1 MANPQLHLRTG
12 GITVAFRKPHEIAMM
27 TIDSGANK
35 ASMPVRNMLVLG
47 FLGGAF
53 IAIGYLLDIR
63 VIANLPHEWGTFG
76 TFLGAAVFPLG
87 LILILLA
94 GGELLTGN
102 MTAISM
108 ASLAK
113 KVSLKKLLKNWFWI
127 TLSNFVG
134 ALFVAYFFGHVVG
147 LTESGAYLDKTIAIA
162 GAKLD
167 DGFWAAFISGIG
179 CNWLVGLAVWLSYG
193 ASDITG
199 KILAIWFPIMG
210 FVAIGFQH
218 VVANMFVIPAAIFA
232 GYYSW
237 AEYFANFVPVYL
249 GNAVGGSV
257 FVALLYWLS
266 YKESIKK
273 QKAQPEYQI
282 SQAKDRKRAAR

>member
-1 MANPQLHLRTG
+1 M
-12 GITVAFRKPHEIAMM
+12 AFRKPQEIAQYAIEAG
-27 TIDSGANK
+27 TTK
-35 ASMPVRNMLVLG
+35 ASLPVKNMLVLG

-53 IAIGYLLDIR
+53 IALGYLLDIR

-102 MTAISM
+102 MTAISI

-113 KVSLKKLLKNWFWI
+113 KVTVKKLLNNWFWI
-127 TLSNFVG
+127 TISNFVG
-134 ALFVAYFFGHVVG
+134 ALFVAYIFGHIVG
-147 LTESGAYLDKTIAIA
+147 LTETGPYLEKTVAVA
-162 GAKLD
+162 GAKLN
-167 DGFWAAFISGIG
+167 DGFWAAFFSGIG

-193 ASDITG
+193 ASDMTG

-232 GYYSW
+232 GHYSW
-237 AEYFANFVPVYL
+237 ADYFANFVPVYL
-249 GNAVGGSV
+249 GNAVGGGV
-257 FVALLYWLS
+257 FVALMYWIS
-266 YKESIKK
+266 YKGYLKK
-273 QKAQPEYQI
+273 TAVPPENQI
-282 SQAKDRKRAAR
+282 SKANERKRAAR

>member
-1 MANPQLHLRTG
+1 M
-12 GITVAFRKPHEIAMM
+12 AFRKPHEIAQV

-35 ASMPVRNMLVLG
+35 AAMPVRNMLVLG

-76 TFLGAAVFPLG
+76 TFMGAAVFPLG

-113 KVSLKKLLKNWFWI
+113 KVSMKKLLKNWFWI
-127 TLSNFVG
+127 TLSNFIG

-147 LTESGAYLDKTIAIA
+147 LTETGAYLHKTVAVA

-167 DGFWAAFISGIG
+167 AGFWSAFFSGIG

-237 AEYFANFVPVYL
+237 ADYFANFLPVYL
-249 GNAVGGSV
+249 GNAVGGGV
-257 FVALLYWLS
+257 FVALLYWIS
-266 YKESIKK
+266 YKESIRK

-282 SQAKDRKRAAR
+282 SQASSRKKAAR